1 MASNKNQHFVPQCY
15 LKRFSN
21 ENSNSSICLYNYDRR
36 FFVANASIKSQCS
49 KNYFYGEDL
58 KLEKSLQPIEG
69 EYSNLVKRIVS
80 PGYKLNEEDSDFL
93 LDFWLLQ
100 HMRTEAASK
109 RYVEIVDGMSDNF
122 GIDNFKVELDEAVL
136 ESMKSFIDTRHIIKD
151 MKVCL
156 IKNKS
161 KKRFYTSDDPAI
173 HTNKWYFIDER
184 ARGMS
189 YGLGSA
195 GNLFL
200 LPLTPYVL
208 MVCYDSDVYDLRP
221 INGWVN
227 TKNGR
232 DVDCFNYFQL
242 LACNGNVYT
251 GNNSDKVDIE
261 ILHQDVES
269 IKSRVK
275 FKINY
280 AIFVNDENG
289 YESYKVVDRNE
300 AGEHT
305 KALVY
310 TQSIRTY
317 PPEWPTQIRWK
328 NKGFVMGN
336 GSGIGYIRQLI
347 AELKYADI
355 KNFKKINIR

>member
-15 LKRFSN
+15 LKRFSH
-21 ENSNSSICLYNYDRR
+21 ENSNSSICLYNYDRKV
-36 FFVANASIKSQCS
+36 FVANASIKNQCS

-58 KLEKSLQPIEG
+58 KLEKALQPIEG
-69 EYSNLVKRIVS
+69 QYSNLMKKIVT
-80 PGYKLNEEDSDFL
+80 PGYKLDKADSDFL

-109 RYVEIVDGMSDNF
+109 RYVEIVEGMTDNLE
-122 GIDNFKVELDEAVL
+122 IDDFKVELDQAVL
-136 ESMKSFIDTRHIIKD
+136 ESMKLFIHARHIIKD

-156 IKNKS
+156 VKNKS
-161 KKRFYTSDDPAI
+161 KKRFYASDDPAI
-173 HTNKWYFIDER
+173 HTNKWHFIDER

-200 LPLTPYVL
+200 LPLTPSVL
-208 MVCYDSDVYDLRP
+208 MLAYDSDVYDLRP
-221 INGWVN
+221 SDGWVN

-232 DVDCFNYFQL
+232 DVDCYNYFQL
-242 LACNGNVYT
+242 LACNSNIYT
-251 GNNSDKVDIE
+251 GHDSDHVDLTA
-261 ILHQDVES
+261 LHNDVDS
-269 IKSRVK
+269 IKSSVK

-280 AIFVNDENG
+280 AILDSHIDG
-289 YESYKVVDRNE
+289 YERYKVVDRNE

-305 KALVY
+305 KALVH

-317 PPEWPTQIRWK
+317 PPEWPIQIKWK
-328 NKGFVMGN
+328 NRGFVVSN
-336 GSGIGYIRQLI
+336 GSGIGYVRQFV
-347 AELKYADI
+347 AKFFYD
-355 KNFKKINIR
+355 NVNDFNKINAK